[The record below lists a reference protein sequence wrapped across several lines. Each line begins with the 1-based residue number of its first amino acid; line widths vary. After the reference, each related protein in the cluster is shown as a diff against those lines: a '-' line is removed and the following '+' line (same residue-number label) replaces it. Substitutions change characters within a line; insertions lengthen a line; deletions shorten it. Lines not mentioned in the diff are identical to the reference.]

1 MRLYLENSYGKR
13 RHISQVYDLRET
25 NIIIADILEDRGFK
39 SYYTRM
45 WYEADKEELWFDVG
59 SHSEFFVVTGVEE
72 DSNFLKDIRGEN
84 NG

>member
-1 MRLYLENSYGKR
+1 MRLYFENAYGKR
-13 RHISQVYDLRET
+13 KYISQVYNMKET
-25 NIIIADILEDRGFK
+25 HAIISDVLEDYGYI

-45 WYEADKEELWFDVG
+45 WYDQEKKELWFDVG

-72 DSNFLKDIRGEN
+72 DSTLLESLKESN